1 MALAGKLEINFELK
15 CSADKFFE
23 VLSRQAHQIPN
34 ASSGEIHAI
43 EVHEGDWVA
52 TGSVKLWTY
61 TIDGKPE
68 VFKEKVEVD
77 EVNKSVSLIA
87 VGGHVLEQYKSYKI
101 TLKTVS
107 MAEGG
112 VVKILLDYEKLK
124 PDDPPPNKYLDFV
137 IKVVKDID
145 EHLVKA

>member
-1 MALAGKLEINFELK
+1 
-15 CSADKFFE
+15 
-23 VLSRQAHQIPN
+23 
-34 ASSGEIHAI
+34 
-43 EVHEGDWVA
+43 
-52 TGSVKLWTY
+52 
-61 TIDGKPE
+61 
-68 VFKEKVEVD
+68 
-77 EVNKSVSLIA
+77 VSLIA

-137 IKVVKDID
+137 INVVKDID
-145 EHLVKA
+145 EHHVKA